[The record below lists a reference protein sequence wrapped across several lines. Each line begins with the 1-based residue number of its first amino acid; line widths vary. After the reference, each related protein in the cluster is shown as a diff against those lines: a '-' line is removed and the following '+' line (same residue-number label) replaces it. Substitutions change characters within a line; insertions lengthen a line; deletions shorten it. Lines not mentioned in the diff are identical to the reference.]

1 MLVYEKIQP
10 IVVDNFKLF
19 SSYTLL
25 LGKGC
30 GRYCCSLCDFSKK
43 KKKSKIFG
51 LTIAMYDNFK
61 SYEVYFHDYTIDQL
75 IHELKQL

>member
-43 KKKSKIFG
+43 KKKVKY
-51 LTIAMYDNFK
+51 L
-61 SYEVYFHDYTIDQL
+61 V
-75 IHELKQL
+75 